1 MHMDVQQKS
10 NELNAAKAKIQDLEQ
25 TLAKKDAVI
34 VEQKELI
41 RKIKVNYQT
50 SKPKVPS

>member
-25 TLAKKDAVI
+25 TLSKKDAVI
-34 VEQKELI
+34 AEQKELI
-41 RKIKVNYQT
+41 RRIKVT
-50 SKPKVPS
+50 F